1 MKVLVMNK
9 QCSSVVK
16 CVVLLTVIL
25 FLGGC
30 LLGNVKEGPKISE
43 EMISRIKPGETT
55 KKEIIDWFGPPQNYV
70 SPGVFNQI
78 LRELDITKEPPIY
91 YSFANILSY
100 QFTQGNVRGLF
111 LILFN
116 YAEVDLRTD
125 HLVVF
130 LDDNDR
136 VKHYGYKKG
145 TAESR

>member
-1 MKVLVMNK
+1 
-9 QCSSVVK
+9 
-16 CVVLLTVIL
+16 
-25 FLGGC
+25 
-30 LLGNVKEGPKISE
+30 
-43 EMISRIKPGETT
+43 MISRIKPGETT

-100 QFTQGNVRGLF
+100 QFTQGEVRGLF

-116 YAEVDLRTD
+116 YAEADLRTD

>member
-1 MKVLVMNK
+1 MSRSHFILAKFAIIF
-9 QCSSVVK
+9 
-16 CVVLLTVIL
+16 VIIFL
-25 FLGGC
+25 FGGC

-70 SPGVFNQI
+70 SPGVFNQV
-78 LRELDITKEPPIY
+78 LRELDITKEPPVY

-100 QFTQGNVRGLF
+100 QFTQGKVRGLF

-116 YAEVDLRTD
+116 YAEADLRTD
-125 HLVVF
+125 HLVIF
-130 LDDNDR
+130 LDESDR

>member
-1 MKVLVMNK
+1 MNERYSIMAK
-9 QCSSVVK
+9 FA
-16 CVVLLTVIL
+16 VLLTIIL

-55 KKEIIDWFGPPQNYV
+55 KKEIIEWFGPPQNYI
-70 SPGVFNQI
+70 SPGVFNQV
-78 LRELDITKEPPIY
+78 LREFDVSKEPPLY

-100 QFTQGNVRGLF
+100 QHTKGDVRGLF

-116 YAEVDLRTD
+116 YVEADIKTD

-130 LDDNDR
+130 IDDNER
-136 VKHYGYKKG
+136 VKYYGFKKG
-145 TAESR
+145 ISEPR

>member
-1 MKVLVMNK
+1 MGKSLMGM
-9 QCSSVVK
+9 VK
-16 CVVLLTVIL
+16 AIILLTIIVSL
-25 FLGGC
+25 TGC

-55 KKEIIDWFGPPQNYV
+55 KKEIIEWFGPPQNYV

-78 LRELDITKEPPIY
+78 LREFDVSKEPPLY

-100 QFTQGNVRGLF
+100 QFTQGNMRGLF

-116 YAEVDLRTD
+116 YVEADVRTD

-130 LDDNDR
+130 IDDNDR
-136 VKHYGYKKG
+136 VKYYGFTKG